1 MIKWGGI
8 LKYLLI
14 DERMRDVEKQT
25 LKNLGYELI
34 EIKKSIN
41 VYPEI
46 SSHVD
51 IFACKVKDKIIV
63 EKLAYKMLK
72 NKLNNDENILIS
84 GEKMISYDYPNDIK
98 YNVCIVGN
106 KAIHNFKY
114 TDSKIISELNKN
126 NFELINVKQGYSNCS
141 ISVIDEKSIIL
152 SDRGLYNNLKNSG
165 LDILFL
171 DYIPSIK
178 LFDENGEYSQKNG
191 FIGGAISRIGDNIV
205 VFGDIDKIDY
215 YCNIRKFI
223 ESRNLKI
230 IDFEGLDVIDY
241 GGVIEQKLGRNVNL
255 ESN

>member
-1 MIKWGGI
+1 M
-8 LKYLLI
+8 KYLLI

-63 EKLAYKMLK
+63 EKSAYKMLK

-84 GEKMISYDYPNDIK
+84 GETMISYDYPNDIK

-106 KAIHNFKY
+106 KAIHNFKH
-114 TDSKIISELNKN
+114 TDSKITQELEKN

-141 ISVIDEKSIIL
+141 IAVIDENSIIL
-152 SDRGLYNNLKNSG
+152 SDKGLYNSLKNRG
-165 LDILFL
+165 IDMLFL
-171 DYIPSIK
+171 DYIPNIK
-178 LFDENGEYSQKNG
+178 LLNENGEYSQKNG

-205 VFGDIDKIDY
+205 VFGDLDKIDY
-215 YCNIRKFI
+215 DGKIKGFI
-223 ESRNLKI
+223 KKRNLNI
-230 IDFEGLDVIDY
+230 IDFKRLDVIDY
-241 GGVIEQKLGRNVNL
+241 GGVIET
-255 ESN
+255 

>member
-63 EKLAYKMLK
+63 EKSAYKMLK

-171 DYIPSIK
+171 DYIPNIK

>member
-1 MIKWGGI
+1 M
-8 LKYLLI
+8 KYLLI

-63 EKLAYKMLK
+63 EKSAYKMLK

-126 NFELINVKQGYSNCS
+126 NFELINVKQGYS
-141 ISVIDEKSIIL
+141 VIDEKSIIL

-171 DYIPSIK
+171 DYIPNIK

>member
-1 MIKWGGI
+1 
-8 LKYLLI
+8 
-14 DERMRDVEKQT
+14 MRDVEKQT

-63 EKLAYKMLK
+63 EKSAYKMLK

-171 DYIPSIK
+171 DYIPNIK

-191 FIGGAISRIGDNIV
+191 
-205 VFGDIDKIDY
+205 
-215 YCNIRKFI
+215 
-223 ESRNLKI
+223 
-230 IDFEGLDVIDY
+230 
-241 GGVIEQKLGRNVNL
+241 
-255 ESN
+255 

>member
-1 MIKWGGI
+1 MG
-8 LKYLLI
+8 YLVI
-14 DERMRDVEKQT
+14 DERMRSIEKEN
-25 LKNLGYELI
+25 LKGLGYKLI
-34 EIKKSIN
+34 KIKKSTN

-63 EKLAYKMLK
+63 EKSAYKMLK

-84 GEKMISYDYPNDIK
+84 GETMISYDYPNDIK

-141 ISVIDEKSIIL
+141 IAVIDENSIIL
-152 SDRGLYNNLKNSG
+152 SDKGLYNSLKNRG
-165 LDILFL
+165 IDMLFL
-171 DYIPSIK
+171 DYIPNIK
-178 LFDENGEYSQKNG
+178 LLNENGEYSQKNG

-205 VFGDIDKIDY
+205 VFGDLDKIDY
-215 YCNIRKFI
+215 DGKIKGFI
-223 ESRNLKI
+223 KKRNLNI
-230 IDFEGLDVIDY
+230 IDFKRLDVIDY
-241 GGVIEQKLGRNVNL
+241 GGVIET
-255 ESN
+255 

>member
-1 MIKWGGI
+1 M
-8 LKYLLI
+8 KYLLI

-51 IFACKVKDKIIV
+51 IFACKVKDKIVV
-63 EKLAYKMLK
+63 EKSAYKMLK

-84 GEKMISYDYPNDIK
+84 GETMISYDYPNDIK
-98 YNVCIVGN
+98 YNVCMVGN

-114 TDSKIISELNKN
+114 TDSKIISELNKS
-126 NFELINVKQGYSNCS
+126 NFEIINVKQGYSNCS
-141 ISVIDEKSIIL
+141 IAVIDEKSIIL

-171 DYIPSIK
+171 DYIPDIK

-191 FIGGAISRIGDNIV
+191 FIGGAISRIDENIV
-205 VFGDIDKIDY
+205 VFGDLDKIDY
-215 YCNIRKFI
+215 YGNIRNFI

-230 IDFEGLDVIDY
+230 IDFEGLDVVDY
-241 GGVIEQKLGRNVNL
+241 GGVIEQKLARNVNL
-255 ESN
+255 EQN

>member
-1 MIKWGGI
+1 M
-8 LKYLLI
+8 KYLLI

-63 EKLAYKMLK
+63 EKSAYKMLK

-84 GEKMISYDYPNDIK
+84 GETMISYDYPNDIK
-98 YNVCIVGN
+98 YNVCMVGN

-114 TDSKIISELNKN
+114 TDSKIISELNKS
-126 NFELINVKQGYSNCS
+126 NFEIINVKQGYSNCS
-141 ISVIDEKSIIL
+141 IAVIDEKSIIL

-171 DYIPSIK
+171 DYIPDIK

-191 FIGGAISRIGDNIV
+191 FIGGAISRIDENIV
-205 VFGDIDKIDY
+205 VFGDLDKIDY
-215 YCNIRKFI
+215 YGNIRNFI

-230 IDFEGLDVIDY
+230 IDFEGLDVVDY
-241 GGVIEQKLGRNVNL
+241 GGVIEQKLARNVNL
-255 ESN
+255 EQN

>member
-1 MIKWGGI
+1 MG
-8 LKYLLI
+8 YLLI
-14 DERMRDVEKQT
+14 DERMRKIEKQA
-25 LKNLGYELI
+25 LRNLGYELI
-34 EIKKSIN
+34 EIKKSDS

-51 IFACKVKDKIIV
+51 IFACKVKDKIII
-63 EKLAYKMLK
+63 EKSAYKMLK

-84 GEKMISYDYPNDIK
+84 GKTMISYDYPNDIK

-106 KAIHNFKY
+106 KAIHNFKH
-114 TDSKIISELNKN
+114 TDSKITQELKKN
-126 NFELINVKQGYSNCS
+126 NFEIINVIQGYSNCS
-141 ISVIDEKSIIL
+141 IAVIDEKSIIL

-171 DYIPSIK
+171 DYIPDIK
-178 LFDENGEYSQKNG
+178 LFDENGEYSQKKG
-191 FIGGAISRIGDNIV
+191 FIGGAISRIDENVV
-205 VFGDIDKIDY
+205 VFGDLDKIDY
-215 YCNIRKFI
+215 YGNIRNFI

-230 IDFEGLDVIDY
+230 IDFEVLDVIDY

>member
-1 MIKWGGI
+1 M
-8 LKYLLI
+8 KYLLI

-34 EIKKSIN
+34 EIKKSTN

-51 IFACKVKDKIIV
+51 IFACKVKDKIII
-63 EKLAYKMLK
+63 EKSAYKMLK

-84 GEKMISYDYPNDIK
+84 GETMNSYDYPNDIK

-106 KAIHNFKY
+106 KAIHNFKH
-114 TDSKIISELNKN
+114 TDSKITQELEKN
-126 NFELINVKQGYSNCS
+126 NFERINVKQGYSNCS
-141 ISVIDEKSIIL
+141 IAVIDEKSIIL
-152 SDRGLYNNLKNSG
+152 SDRGLYKNLKNSG

-171 DYIPSIK
+171 DYIPNIK
-178 LFDENGEYSQKNG
+178 LLNENGEYSQKNG

-205 VFGDIDKIDY
+205 VFGDLDKLDY
-215 YCNIRKFI
+215 YCNIRNFI

-241 GGVIEQKLGRNVNL
+241 GGVIEQK
-255 ESN
+255 

>member
-34 EIKKSIN
+34 EIKKSTN

-51 IFACKVKDKIIV
+51 IFACKIKDKVIV
-63 EKLAYKMLK
+63 EKSAYKMLK

-84 GEKMISYDYPNDIK
+84 GKTMISYDYPNDIK

-106 KAIHNFKY
+106 KAIHNFKH
-114 TDSKIISELNKN
+114 TDSKITQELEKN
-126 NFELINVKQGYSNCS
+126 NFEIINVKQGYSNCS
-141 ISVIDEKSIIL
+141 IAVIDEKSIIL

-171 DYIPSIK
+171 DYIPDIK
-178 LFDENGEYSQKNG
+178 LFDENGEYSQKKG
-191 FIGGAISRIGDNIV
+191 FIGGAISRIDENVV
-205 VFGDIDKIDY
+205 VFGDLDKIDY
-215 YCNIRKFI
+215 YGNIRNFI

>member
-1 MIKWGGI
+1 M
-8 LKYLLI
+8 KYLLI
-14 DERMRDVEKQT
+14 DERMRAVEKQT

-34 EIKKSIN
+34 EIKKSTN

-51 IFACKVKDKIIV
+51 IFACKIKDKVIV
-63 EKLAYKMLK
+63 EKSAYKMLK

-84 GEKMISYDYPNDIK
+84 GETMISYDYPNDIK

-114 TDSKIISELNKN
+114 TDSKITQELEKN
-126 NFELINVKQGYSNCS
+126 NFERINVKQGYSNCS
-141 ISVIDEKSIIL
+141 IAVIDEKSIIL

-171 DYIPSIK
+171 DYIPNIK

-205 VFGDIDKIDY
+205 VFGDLDKIDY
-215 YCNIRKFI
+215 YGNIRNFI

-230 IDFEGLDVIDY
+230 IDFEGLDVVDY
-241 GGVIEQKLGRNVNL
+241 GGAIEQKLGRNVNL

>member
-63 EKLAYKMLK
+63 EKSAYKMLK

-171 DYIPSIK
+171 DYIPNIK

-223 ESRNLKI
+223 ESKNLKI
-230 IDFEGLDVIDY
+230 IDFEGLDVVDY

>member
-1 MIKWGGI
+1 
-8 LKYLLI
+8 
-14 DERMRDVEKQT
+14 MRDVEKQT

-34 EIKKSIN
+34 EIKKSTN

-51 IFACKVKDKIIV
+51 IFACKIKDKVIV
-63 EKLAYKMLK
+63 EKSAYKMLK

-84 GEKMISYDYPNDIK
+84 GKTMISYDYPNDIK

-106 KAIHNFKY
+106 KAIHNFKH
-114 TDSKIISELNKN
+114 TDSKITQELEKN
-126 NFELINVKQGYSNCS
+126 NFEIINVKQGYSNCS
-141 ISVIDEKSIIL
+141 IAVIDENSIIL
-152 SDRGLYNNLKNSG
+152 SDKGLYNSLKNRG
-165 LDILFL
+165 IDMLFL
-171 DYIPSIK
+171 DYIPNIK
-178 LFDENGEYSQKNG
+178 LLNENGEYSQKNG

-205 VFGDIDKIDY
+205 VFGDLDKIDY

-230 IDFEGLDVIDY
+230 IDFEGLDVVDY

>member
-1 MIKWGGI
+1 M
-8 LKYLLI
+8 KYLLI

-34 EIKKSIN
+34 EIKKSTN

-51 IFACKVKDKIIV
+51 IFACKIKDKVIV
-63 EKLAYKMLK
+63 EKSSYKMLK

-84 GEKMISYDYPNDIK
+84 GKTMISYDYPNDIK

-106 KAIHNFKY
+106 KAIHNFKH
-114 TDSKIISELNKN
+114 TDSKITQELEKN
-126 NFELINVKQGYSNCS
+126 NFEIINVKQGYSNCS
-141 ISVIDEKSIIL
+141 IAVIDEKSIIL

-171 DYIPSIK
+171 DYIPDIK

-205 VFGDIDKIDY
+205 VFGDLDKIDY

-223 ESRNLKI
+223 ESKNLKI

>member
-1 MIKWGGI
+1 M
-8 LKYLLI
+8 KYLLI

-25 LKNLGYELI
+25 LKNLGYEFI
-34 EIKKSIN
+34 EIKKSTN

-51 IFACKVKDKIIV
+51 IFVCKIKDKVIV
-63 EKLAYKMLK
+63 EKSAYKMLK

-84 GEKMISYDYPNDIK
+84 GKTMISYDYPNDIK

-106 KAIHNFKY
+106 KAIHNFKH
-114 TDSKIISELNKN
+114 TDSKITQELEKN
-126 NFELINVKQGYSNCS
+126 NFEIINVKQGYSNCS
-141 ISVIDEKSIIL
+141 IAVIDEKSIIL

-171 DYIPSIK
+171 DYIPDIK
-178 LFDENGEYSQKNG
+178 LFDENGEYSQKKG
-191 FIGGAISRIGDNIV
+191 FIGGAISRIDENVV
-205 VFGDIDKIDY
+205 VFGDLDKIDY
-215 YCNIRKFI
+215 YGNIRNFI

>member
-25 LKNLGYELI
+25 MKNLGYELI
-34 EIKKSIN
+34 EIKKSTN
-41 VYPEI
+41 LYPEI

-63 EKLAYKMLK
+63 EKHIYDILK
-72 NKLNNDENILIS
+72 NKFKRKIIKGDSTVQNV
-84 GEKMISYDYPNDIK
+84 YPNDIN

-141 ISVIDEKSIIL
+141 IAVIDENSIIL
-152 SDRGLYNNLKNSG
+152 SDKGLYNSLKNRG
-165 LDILFL
+165 IDMLFL
-171 DYIPSIK
+171 DYIPNIK
-178 LFDENGEYSQKNG
+178 LLNENGEYSQKNG
-191 FIGGAISRIGDNIV
+191 FIGGAVSRIGDNIV
-205 VFGDIDKIDY
+205 VFGDLDKIDY
-215 YCNIRKFI
+215 DGKIKGFI
-223 ESRNLKI
+223 KKRNLNI
-230 IDFEGLDVIDY
+230 IDFKRLDVIDY
-241 GGVIEQKLGRNVNL
+241 GGVIET
-255 ESN
+255 

>member
-1 MIKWGGI
+1 M
-8 LKYLLI
+8 KYLLI

-63 EKLAYKMLK
+63 EKSAYKMLK

-84 GEKMISYDYPNDIK
+84 GETMISYDYPNDIK

-114 TDSKIISELNKN
+114 TDSKIISELNKS
-126 NFELINVKQGYSNCS
+126 NFEIINVKQGYSNCS
-141 ISVIDEKSIIL
+141 IAVIDEKSIIL

-171 DYIPSIK
+171 DYIPDIK

-191 FIGGAISRIGDNIV
+191 FIGGAISRIDENIV
-205 VFGDIDKIDY
+205 VFGDLDKIDY
-215 YCNIRKFI
+215 YGNIRNFI

-230 IDFEGLDVIDY
+230 IDFEGLDVVDY
-241 GGVIEQKLGRNVNL
+241 GGVIEQKLARNVNL
-255 ESN
+255 EQN

>member
-63 EKLAYKMLK
+63 EKSAYKMLK

-152 SDRGLYNNLKNSG
+152 SDRGLYNNLKNRG

-171 DYIPSIK
+171 DYIPNIK

>member
-1 MIKWGGI
+1 M
-8 LKYLLI
+8 KYLLI

-25 LKNLGYELI
+25 LKNLGYEFI
-34 EIKKSIN
+34 EIKKSTN

-51 IFACKVKDKIIV
+51 IFACKVKDKIVV
-63 EKLAYKMLK
+63 EKSAYKMLK

-84 GEKMISYDYPNDIK
+84 GETMISYDYPNDIK

-114 TDSKIISELNKN
+114 TDSKIISELNKS
-126 NFELINVKQGYSNCS
+126 NFEIINVKQGYSNCS
-141 ISVIDEKSIIL
+141 IAVIDENSIIL
-152 SDRGLYNNLKNSG
+152 SDKGLYNSLKNRG
-165 LDILFL
+165 IDMLFL
-171 DYIPSIK
+171 DYIPNIK
-178 LFDENGEYSQKNG
+178 LLNENGEYSQKNG

-205 VFGDIDKIDY
+205 VFGDLDKIDY

-230 IDFEGLDVIDY
+230 IDFEGLDVVDY
-241 GGVIEQKLGRNVNL
+241 GGVIEQKFGRNVNL

>member
-1 MIKWGGI
+1 
-8 LKYLLI
+8 
-14 DERMRDVEKQT
+14 MRDVEKQT

-34 EIKKSIN
+34 EIKKSTN

-51 IFACKVKDKIIV
+51 IFACKIKDKVIV
-63 EKLAYKMLK
+63 EKSAYKMLK

-84 GEKMISYDYPNDIK
+84 GKTMISYDYPNDIK

-106 KAIHNFKY
+106 KAIHNFKH
-114 TDSKIISELNKN
+114 TDSKITQELEKN
-126 NFELINVKQGYSNCS
+126 NFEIINVKQGYSNCS
-141 ISVIDEKSIIL
+141 IAVIDEKSIIL

-171 DYIPSIK
+171 DYIPDIK
-178 LFDENGEYSQKNG
+178 LFDENGEYSQKKG
-191 FIGGAISRIGDNIV
+191 FIGGAISRIDENVV
-205 VFGDIDKIDY
+205 VFGDLDKIDY
-215 YCNIRKFI
+215 YGNIRNFI

>member
-63 EKLAYKMLK
+63 EKSAYKMLK

-106 KAIHNFKY
+106 KAIHNFKH
-114 TDSKIISELNKN
+114 TDSKITQELEKN
-126 NFELINVKQGYSNCS
+126 NFEIINVKQGYSNCS

-171 DYIPSIK
+171 DYIPDIK

>member
-1 MIKWGGI
+1 M
-8 LKYLLI
+8 KYLLI

-34 EIKKSIN
+34 EIKKSTN

-51 IFACKVKDKIIV
+51 IFACKIKDKVIV
-63 EKLAYKMLK
+63 EKSAYKMLK

-84 GEKMISYDYPNDIK
+84 GKTMISYDYPNDIK

-106 KAIHNFKY
+106 KAIHNFKH
-114 TDSKIISELNKN
+114 TDSKITQELEKN
-126 NFELINVKQGYSNCS
+126 NFEIINVKQGYSNCS
-141 ISVIDEKSIIL
+141 IAVIDENSIIL
-152 SDRGLYNNLKNSG
+152 SDKGLYNSLKNRG
-165 LDILFL
+165 IDMLFL
-171 DYIPSIK
+171 DYIPNIK
-178 LFDENGEYSQKNG
+178 LLNENGEYSQKNG

-205 VFGDIDKIDY
+205 VFGDLDKIDY

-230 IDFEGLDVIDY
+230 IDFEGLDVVDY